1 MAPGEAVTSL
11 CAIIGYAC
19 LTCGGCGR
27 YSLRATVSGPVTE
40 FTGAP
45 QVPPV
50 TALLRVTLQ

>member
-1 MAPGEAVTSL
+1 MSL
-11 CAIIGYAC
+11 WEIIGYAC

-27 YSLRATVSGPVTE
+27 YALRATVSGPVTE
-40 FTGAP
+40 FAGAP